1 MTQTDV
7 PVQTIQLDVQGMTCV
22 SCAGRIEKKLNRLE
36 GVNATVNYATEKA
49 TVHAGKGTTAQAL
62 IQTIEQTG
70 YHATLPAE
78 SPRDPDQELRRL
90 RRRLII
96 CAVLSLPVIMIAMVP
111 AWQFPW
117 WQWVSFALAAVV
129 VTWGAWP
136 FHRATLLN
144 LRHGNATMDTL
155 ISIGTLAAF
164 GWSAYALLFGAAGEI
179 GFTHPF
185 ELRLVRHAPT
195 ANLYLEAAVGITL
208 FILLGRFLEARAKR
222 RSGAAV
228 RALLE
233 LAPSEVTL
241 LTTSGETVVEVSRL
255 HVADRFVVRPG
266 ERVATDGVIIS
277 GHSALDAST
286 VTGESVPVEVGPGDA
301 VVGAT
306 VNTHGRLVVEA
317 TRVGADTQ
325 LAQVARM
332 VDAAQSGK
340 AAVQRLADR
349 VSAVFVPIVIALA
362 VATLGFWLGQGS
374 GVSFAFTSAVAVL
387 IIACPCA
394 LGLATP
400 TALLVGTGRGA
411 QLGIVIRGP
420 EVLES
425 ARHIDTIVLDK
436 TGTVTE
442 GRMAV
447 AAVTAG
453 AGATTADVINLAGSA
468 ESGSEHPIARAI
480 ADHARTH
487 GSLYPVSKLHNRPG
501 LGVLAELSESSRPIA
516 PLDSDKSLR
525 QAQDGALRQAQDG
538 ALRQAQD
545 GAVVVGR
552 VELLQEEGLQVP
564 RELQEA
570 YAAEQ
575 TQGRT
580 AVIVGWGGEARGVIA
595 VADVI
600 KPTSAEAVHDLRW
613 LDLHPMLLTGDH
625 EAAARAVAA
634 EVGIDDVIADVLPQ
648 QKVAEVV
655 RLQEAGHRVA
665 MVGDGVNDAA
675 ALAQSDLGIA
685 LGSGTD
691 AAIHASDL
699 TLISGDLRVAADAVR
714 LSRATLRTIHG
725 NLFWA
730 FGYNVVALPL
740 AAIGLL
746 NPIIAAAAMALSSL
760 FVVTNSLR
768 LLRFR

>member
-1 MTQTDV
+1 MTLDV
-7 PVQTIQLDVQGMTCV
+7 AVQTIELDVQGMTCA
-22 SCAGRIEKKLNRLE
+22 SCATRIEKKLNRLE

-49 TVHAGKGTTAQAL
+49 TVHAGKGTSAQTL
-62 IQTIEQTG
+62 IETIEKTG
-70 YHATLPAE
+70 YHATLP
-78 SPRDPDQELRRL
+78 SDSQRDPDQELRQL
-90 RRRLII
+90 RRRLMI
-96 CAVLSLPVIMIAMVP
+96 CAVLSLPVIMISMVP

-117 WQWVSFALAAVV
+117 WQWVSFALACVV

-144 LRHGNATMDTL
+144 LQHGNATMDTL

-185 ELRLVRHAPT
+185 EFRLVRHAPT
-195 ANLYLEAAVGITL
+195 ANLYLEAAVGITT
-208 FILLGRFLEARAKR
+208 FILLGRYLEARAKR

-228 RALLE
+228 RALLD

-241 LTTSGETVVEVSRL
+241 LTADGETVVDISQL
-255 HVADRFVVRPG
+255 HVGDRFVVRPG
-266 ERVATDGVIIS
+266 ERVATDGAIVS
-277 GHSALDAST
+277 GHSALDTST

-306 VNTHGRLVVEA
+306 VNTNGRLVVEA
-317 TRVGADTQ
+317 ARVGADTQ
-325 LAQVARM
+325 LAQVVRM
-332 VDAAQSGK
+332 VEAAQSGK

-374 GVSFAFTSAVAVL
+374 GMSFAFTSAVAVL

-411 QLGIVIRGP
+411 QLGILIRGP

-425 ARHIDTIVLDK
+425 TRHLDTIVLDK
-436 TGTVTE
+436 TGTITE
-442 GRMAV
+442 ARMAV
-447 AAVTAG
+447 VSLTAG
-453 AGATTADVINLAGSA
+453 AGATTAEMIKAAGSA
-468 ESGSEHPIARAI
+468 ESGSDHPIAKAI
-480 ADHARTH
+480 AEHARTH
-487 GSLYPVSKLHNRPG
+487 GSLDTVTKLDNHPG
-501 LGVLAELSESSRPIA
+501 LGVLAELSASA
-516 PLDSDKSLR
+516 
-525 QAQDGALRQAQDG
+525 AAGATTDADTS
-538 ALRQAQD
+538 
-545 GAVVVGR
+545 VVVGR
-552 VELLQEEGLQVP
+552 VKLLEEEGLQVAG
-564 RELQEA
+564 ELQQA

-575 TQGRT
+575 AQGRT
-580 AVIVGWGGEARGVIA
+580 AVLVGWGGEARGVIA
-595 VADVI
+595 VADVV
-600 KPTSAEAVHDLRW
+600 KPTSAEAVRDLRW
-613 LDLHPMLLTGDH
+613 LDLRPVLLTGDH
-625 EAAARAVAA
+625 AAAARTVAA

-655 RLQEAGHRVA
+655 RLQEEGHRVA

-685 LGSGTD
+685 LGTGTD

-725 NLFWA
+725 NLWWA
-730 FGYNVVALPL
+730 FAYNVVALPL
-740 AAIGLL
+740 AAAGFL
-746 NPIIAAAAMALSSL
+746 NPMIAAAAMALSSV
-760 FVVTNSLR
+760 FVVTNSMR

>member
-1 MTQTDV
+1 MTLAV
-7 PVQTIQLDVQGMTCV
+7 AVQTIELDVQGMTCA
-22 SCAGRIEKKLNRLE
+22 SCAARIEKKLNRLE

-49 TVHAGKGTTAQAL
+49 TVHAGKQTTAQTL

-78 SPRDPDQELRRL
+78 SPRDPDLELRQL

-96 CAVLSLPVIMIAMVP
+96 CALLSLPVIMIAMVP

-117 WQWVSFALAAVV
+117 WQWVSFALAGVV

-144 LRHGNATMDTL
+144 LQHGNATMDTL
-155 ISIGTLAAF
+155 ISIGTLVAF

-195 ANLYLEAAVGITL
+195 VNLYLEAAVGITT
-208 FILLGRFLEARAKR
+208 FILLGRYLEAQAKR

-233 LAPSEVTL
+233 LAPSEVT
-241 LTTSGETVVEVSRL
+241 VVTANAESVIEISQL
-255 HVADRFVVRPG
+255 HVGDRFVVRPG

-332 VDAAQSGK
+332 VEAAQSGK

-349 VSAVFVPIVIALA
+349 VSAVFVPIVISLA
-362 VATLGFWLGQGS
+362 VATLGFWIGQGS
-374 GVSFAFTSAVAVL
+374 GVSFAVTSAVAVL

-425 ARHIDTIVLDK
+425 ARYIDTIVLDK

-447 AAVTAG
+447 AAVAAG
-453 AGATTADVINLAGSA
+453 AGLTTAQVINAAGSA
-468 ESGSEHPIARAI
+468 ESGSEHPIAKAI
-480 ADHARTH
+480 ADIARTQ
-487 GSLYPVSKLHNRPG
+487 GSLNPVTKLHNRPG
-501 LGVLAELSESSRPIA
+501 LGVLAELSASMAA
-516 PLDSDKSLR
+516 PATTDADKS
-525 QAQDGALRQAQDG
+525 
-538 ALRQAQD
+538 LRQAQD

-552 VELLQEEGLQVP
+552 AELLEEQGLQISA
-564 RELQEA
+564 ELQEA

-575 TQGRT
+575 ALGRT
-580 AVIVGWGGEARGVIA
+580 AVMIGWSGEARGVIA
-595 VADVI
+595 VADVV
-600 KPTSAEAVHDLRW
+600 KPTSAEAVRDMRTLGLR
-613 LDLHPMLLTGDH
+613 PVLLTGDH

-634 EVGIDDVIADVLPQ
+634 EVGIDDVIANVLPQ

-699 TLISGDLRVAADAVR
+699 TLISGDLRAAADAVR
-714 LSRATLRTIHG
+714 LSWATLQTIHG
-725 NLFWA
+725 NLWWA
-730 FGYNVVALPL
+730 FGYNVIALPL
-740 AAIGLL
+740 AAVGLL
-746 NPIIAAAAMALSSL
+746 NPMIAAAAMALSSL

>member
-1 MTQTDV
+1 MTQLDV
-7 PVQTIQLDVQGMTCV
+7 AVQTIELDVQGMTCA
-22 SCAGRIEKKLNRLE
+22 SCATRIEKKLNRLE

-49 TVHAGKGTTAQAL
+49 TVHAGKGTATQTL
-62 IQTIEQTG
+62 IEAIEKTG
-70 YHATLPAE
+70 YHATLPTE
-78 SPRDPDQELRRL
+78 SPRDPELELRQL
-90 RRRLII
+90 LRRLII
-96 CAVLSLPVIMIAMVP
+96 CAVLSLPVILIAMVP

-117 WQWVSFALAAVV
+117 WQWVSFALAGVV
-129 VTWGAWP
+129 VIWGASP

-185 ELRLVRHAPT
+185 EVRLTRHAPT
-195 ANLYLEAAVGITL
+195 ANLYLEAAVGITT
-208 FILLGRFLEARAKR
+208 FILLGRYLEARAKR

-228 RALLE
+228 RALLD
-233 LAPSEVTL
+233 LAPSDVTL
-241 LTTSGETVVEVSRL
+241 LTAEGESVVDISQL
-255 HVADRFVVRPG
+255 HVGDRFVVRPG
-266 ERVATDGVIIS
+266 ERVATDGVIVS
-277 GHSALDAST
+277 GHSALDNST

-325 LAQVARM
+325 LAQVVRM
-332 VDAAQSGK
+332 VEAAQSGK

-374 GVSFAFTSAVAVL
+374 GMSFAFTSAVAVL

-411 QLGIVIRGP
+411 QLGILIRGP

-447 AAVTAG
+447 VSVTPG
-453 AGATTADVINLAGSA
+453 AGATTAEVIKAAGSA
-468 ESGSEHPIARAI
+468 ESGSDHPIAKAV
-480 ADHARTH
+480 ADHARTD
-487 GSLYPVSKLHNRPG
+487 GPLDTVINLRNRPG
-501 LGVLAELSESSRPIA
+501 LGLLAELSASVA
-516 PLDSDKSLR
+516 AGATTDADKS
-525 QAQDGALRQAQDG
+525 
-538 ALRQAQD
+538 
-545 GAVVVGR
+545 VVVGR
-552 VELLQEEGLQVP
+552 VELLEEEGLHVAG
-564 RELQEA
+564 ELKEV

-575 TQGRT
+575 AQGHS
-580 AVIVGWGGEARGVIA
+580 AVLVGWGGEGRGVIA
-595 VADVI
+595 VADVV

-613 LDLHPMLLTGDH
+613 LDLHPVLLTGDH
-625 EAAARAVAA
+625 EAAARTVAA

-655 RLQEAGHRVA
+655 RLQDTGHRVA

-685 LGSGTD
+685 LGTGTD

-725 NLFWA
+725 NLWWA

-740 AAIGLL
+740 AAAGFL
-746 NPIIAAAAMALSSL
+746 NPMIAAAAMALSSV
-760 FVVTNSLR
+760 FVVTNSMR

>member
-1 MTQTDV
+1 
-7 PVQTIQLDVQGMTCV
+7 
-22 SCAGRIEKKLNRLE
+22 
-36 GVNATVNYATEKA
+36 
-49 TVHAGKGTTAQAL
+49 
-62 IQTIEQTG
+62 
-70 YHATLPAE
+70 
-78 SPRDPDQELRRL
+78 
-90 RRRLII
+90 
-96 CAVLSLPVIMIAMVP
+96 MVP

-117 WQWVSFALAAVV
+117 WQWVSFALAGVV

-144 LRHGNATMDTL
+144 LQHGNATMDTL

-179 GFTHPF
+179 GFRHPF

-195 ANLYLEAAVGITL
+195 ANLYLEAAVGITT
-208 FILLGRFLEARAKR
+208 FILLGRYLEVQAKR

-241 LTTSGETVVEVSRL
+241 LTTSGETDVEISRL
-255 HVADRFVVRPG
+255 HVGDRFVVRPG
-266 ERVATDGVIIS
+266 ERVATDGVITS

-317 TRVGADTQ
+317 TRVGPDTQ

-332 VDAAQSGK
+332 VEAAQSGK

-362 VATLGFWLGQGS
+362 VATLGFWLGRGS
-374 GVSFAFTSAVAVL
+374 GLSFAFTSAVAVL

-453 AGATTADVINLAGSA
+453 AGATTAQVINAAGSA
-468 ESGSEHPIARAI
+468 ESGSEHPIAKAI

-487 GSLYPVSKLHNRPG
+487 GSLNPVSKLRNRPG
-501 LGVLAELSESSRPIA
+501 LGVLAELSESSAAIA
-516 PLDSDKSLR
+516 QLGSDKS
-525 QAQDGALRQAQDG
+525 
-538 ALRQAQD
+538 
-545 GAVVVGR
+545 VVVGR
-552 VELLQEEGLQVP
+552 LELLQEEGLEVP
-564 RELQEA
+564 RELREA
-570 YAAEQ
+570 YAVEQ
-575 TQGRT
+575 AQGRT
-580 AVIVGWGGEARGVIA
+580 AVVVGWGGQVRGVIA
-595 VADVI
+595 VADVV

-613 LDLHPMLLTGDH
+613 LDLRPVLLTGDH
-625 EAAARAVAA
+625 EVAARQVAA
-634 EVGIDDVIADVLPQ
+634 EVGIDDVIANVLPQ
-648 QKVAEVV
+648 QKVSEVV
-655 RLQEAGHRVA
+655 RLQDAGHRVA

-685 LGSGTD
+685 LGTGTD

-699 TLISGDLRVAADAVR
+699 TLISGDLRTAVDAVR

-725 NLFWA
+725 NLWWA

-740 AAIGLL
+740 AAVGLL
-746 NPIIAAAAMALSSL
+746 NPMIAAAAMALSSL

>member
-1 MTQTDV
+1 MTQAV
-7 PVQTIQLDVQGMTCV
+7 PVQTIELDVQGMTCA
-22 SCAGRIEKKLNRLE
+22 SCATRIEKKLNRLE

-49 TVHAGKGTTAQAL
+49 TVHAAKTTTAQTL
-62 IQTIEQTG
+62 IQSIEQTG

-78 SPRDPDQELRRL
+78 SPRDPDQELRQL

-144 LRHGNATMDTL
+144 LRHGSATMDTL

-185 ELRLVRHAPT
+185 ELRLARHAPT
-195 ANLYLEAAVGITL
+195 ANLYLESAVGITL
-208 FILLGRFLEARAKR
+208 FILLGRYLEAGAKR

-241 LTTSGETVVEVSRL
+241 LTMSGETVVEATQL

-332 VDAAQSGK
+332 VEAAQSGK

-436 TGTVTE
+436 TGTLTE

-453 AGATTADVINLAGSA
+453 AGATTADVINAAGSA

-487 GSLYPVSKLHNRPG
+487 GSLNPVSKLHNRPG
-501 LGVLAELSESSRPIA
+501 LGVLAELSASVA
-516 PLDSDKSLR
+516 AGATTDADKS
-525 QAQDGALRQAQDG
+525 
-538 ALRQAQD
+538 LRQAQD

-564 RELQEA
+564 RDLQEA

-580 AVIVGWGGEARGVIA
+580 AVMVGWGGEARGVIA
-595 VADVI
+595 VADGV

-634 EVGIDDVIADVLPQ
+634 EVGIDDVIANVLPHE
-648 QKVAEVV
+648 KVAEVV
-655 RLQEAGHRVA
+655 RLQ
-665 MVGDGVNDAA
+665 
-675 ALAQSDLGIA
+675 
-685 LGSGTD
+685 
-691 AAIHASDL
+691 
-699 TLISGDLRVAADAVR
+699 
-714 LSRATLRTIHG
+714 
-725 NLFWA
+725 
-730 FGYNVVALPL
+730 
-740 AAIGLL
+740 
-746 NPIIAAAAMALSSL
+746 
-760 FVVTNSLR
+760 
-768 LLRFR
+768 

>member
-1 MTQTDV
+1 MTQLDV
-7 PVQTIQLDVQGMTCV
+7 AVQTIELDVQGMTCA
-22 SCAGRIEKKLNRLE
+22 SCATRIEKKLNRLE

-49 TVHAGKGTTAQAL
+49 TVHAGKGTATQTL
-62 IQTIEQTG
+62 IEAIEKTG
-70 YHATLPAE
+70 YHATLPTE
-78 SPRDPDQELRRL
+78 SPRDSELELRQL
-90 RRRLII
+90 LRRLII
-96 CAVLSLPVIMIAMVP
+96 CAVLSLPVILIAMVP

-117 WQWVSFALAAVV
+117 WQWVSFALAGVV
-129 VTWGAWP
+129 VIWGASP

-185 ELRLVRHAPT
+185 EVRLTRHAPT
-195 ANLYLEAAVGITL
+195 ANLYLEAAVGITT
-208 FILLGRFLEARAKR
+208 FILLGRYLEARAKR

-228 RALLE
+228 RALLD
-233 LAPSEVTL
+233 LAPSDVTL
-241 LTTSGETVVEVSRL
+241 LTAEGESVVDISQL
-255 HVADRFVVRPG
+255 HVGDRFVVRPG
-266 ERVATDGVIIS
+266 ERVATDGVIVS
-277 GHSALDAST
+277 GHSALDNST
-286 VTGESVPVEVGPGDA
+286 VTGESAPVEVGPGDA

-325 LAQVARM
+325 LAQVVRM
-332 VDAAQSGK
+332 VEAAQSGK

-374 GVSFAFTSAVAVL
+374 GMSFAFTSAVAVL

-411 QLGIVIRGP
+411 QLGILIRGP

-447 AAVTAG
+447 VSVTPG
-453 AGATTADVINLAGSA
+453 AGATTAEVIKAAGSA
-468 ESGSEHPIARAI
+468 ESGSDHPIAKAV
-480 ADHARTH
+480 ADHARTD
-487 GSLYPVSKLHNRPG
+487 GPLDTVINLRNRPG
-501 LGVLAELSESSRPIA
+501 LGLLAELSASVA
-516 PLDSDKSLR
+516 VGATTDADKS
-525 QAQDGALRQAQDG
+525 
-538 ALRQAQD
+538 
-545 GAVVVGR
+545 VVVGR
-552 VELLQEEGLQVP
+552 VELLEEEGLHVAG
-564 RELQEA
+564 ELKEV

-575 TQGRT
+575 AQGHS
-580 AVIVGWGGEARGVIA
+580 AVLVGWGGEGRGVIA
-595 VADVI
+595 VADVV

-613 LDLHPMLLTGDH
+613 LDLRPVLLTGDH
-625 EAAARAVAA
+625 EAAARTVAA

-655 RLQEAGHRVA
+655 RLQSTGHRVA

-685 LGSGTD
+685 LGTGTD

-725 NLFWA
+725 NLWWA

-740 AAIGLL
+740 AAAGFL
-746 NPIIAAAAMALSSL
+746 NPMIAAAAMALSSV
-760 FVVTNSLR
+760 FVVTNSMR

>member
-1 MTQTDV
+1 MTQVDIAI
-7 PVQTIQLDVQGMTCV
+7 QTIDLDVQGMTCA
-22 SCAGRIEKKLNRLE
+22 SCAARIEKKLNRLE
-36 GVNATVNYATEKA
+36 GVKATVNYATEKA

-78 SPRDPDQELRRL
+78 SPRDPELELRQL

-96 CAVLSLPVIMIAMVP
+96 CAVLSLPVIMIAMIP

-117 WQWVSFALAAVV
+117 WQWVSFALAGVV

-136 FHRATLLN
+136 FHRTTLLN
-144 LRHGNATMDTL
+144 LQHGNATMDTL

-185 ELRLVRHAPT
+185 EFRLVRHAPT
-195 ANLYLEAAVGITL
+195 ANLYLEAAVGITT
-208 FILLGRFLEARAKR
+208 FVLLGRYLEARAKR

-241 LTTSGETVVEVSRL
+241 LTATGERVIDISRL
-255 HVADRFVVRPG
+255 HVGNRFVVRPG
-266 ERVATDGVIIS
+266 ERVATDGVIVS

-306 VNTHGRLVVEA
+306 VNTHGRLVVET
-317 TRVGADTQ
+317 TRVGGDTQ

-332 VDAAQSGK
+332 VEAAQSGK

-362 VATLGFWLGQGS
+362 VATLGFWLGQGA
-374 GVSFAFTSAVAVL
+374 GLSFAFTSAVAVL

-425 ARHIDTIVLDK
+425 ARHIDTILLDK

-447 AAVTAG
+447 VAVTAA
-453 AGATTADVINLAGSA
+453 AGSMTAEVINAAGSA

-487 GSLYPVSKLHNRPG
+487 GSLNPVTKLHSRPG
-501 LGVLAELSESSRPIA
+501 LGVLAELSASVAVGASTDA
-516 PLDSDKSLR
+516 DKS
-525 QAQDGALRQAQDG
+525 
-538 ALRQAQD
+538 
-545 GAVVVGR
+545 VVVGR
-552 VELLQEEGLQVP
+552 LELLQEEGLQVP
-564 RELQEA
+564 RELQET

-575 TQGRT
+575 AQGRT
-580 AVIVGWGGEARGVIA
+580 AVMVGWGGEARGVIA
-595 VADVI
+595 VADVV

-613 LDLHPMLLTGDH
+613 LDLRPVLLTGDH
-625 EAAARAVAA
+625 ETAARAVAA
-634 EVGIDDVIADVLPQ
+634 EVGIDDVIANVLPE

-655 RLQEAGHRVA
+655 RLQDAGHRVA

-685 LGSGTD
+685 LGTGTD

-714 LSRATLRTIHG
+714 LSRATLRTIYG
-725 NLFWA
+725 NLWWA

-746 NPIIAAAAMALSSL
+746 NPMIAAAAMALSSV

>member
-1 MTQTDV
+1 MTQLRV
-7 PVQTIQLDVQGMTCV
+7 PVRTIELDVQGMTCA
-22 SCAGRIEKKLNRLE
+22 SCAARIEKKLNRIE

-49 TVHAGKGTTAQAL
+49 TVHAGSGTTAQNL
-62 IQTIEQTG
+62 IETIEKTG

-78 SPRDPDQELRRL
+78 SPRDPDLELRQL

-96 CAVLSLPVIMIAMVP
+96 TAALSVPVIMIAMIP

-117 WQWVSFALAAVV
+117 WQWISFALTCVI
-129 VTWGAWP
+129 VTWSAWP

-144 LRHGNATMDTL
+144 LQHGNATMDTL
-155 ISIGTLAAF
+155 ISVGTLAAF
-164 GWSAYALLFGAAGEI
+164 GWSAYALFFGVAGEI

-185 ELRLVRHAPT
+185 EFRLVRHAPT
-195 ANLYLEAAVGITL
+195 ANLYLEAAAGITTFL
-208 FILLGRFLEARAKR
+208 LLGRYLEARAKR
-222 RSGAAV
+222 RSGAAL
-228 RALLE
+228 RALLD
-233 LAPSEVTL
+233 LTPSQATL
-241 LTTSGETVVEVSRL
+241 LTSSGEEVVDVSQL
-255 HVADRFVVRPG
+255 HVGNRFVVRPG
-266 ERVATDGVIIS
+266 ERVATDGVIVS
-277 GHSALDAST
+277 GHSALDNST
-286 VTGESVPVEVGPGDA
+286 VTGESVPVEAGPGDA

-325 LAQVARM
+325 LAQVVRM
-332 VDAAQSGK
+332 VEEAQSGK

-411 QLGIVIRGP
+411 QLGIVISGP
-420 EVLES
+420 EALES
-425 ARHIDTIVLDK
+425 ARNIDTIVLDK

-442 GRMAV
+442 GRMTV
-447 AAVTAG
+447 LAVTASG
-453 AGATTADVINLAGSA
+453 ETTQADVIMAAGAA

-480 ADHARTH
+480 TSYARAR
-487 GSLYPVSKLHNRPG
+487 GSLASISKLQNSPG
-501 LGVLAELSESSRPIA
+501 LGVRAELSESSAPIA
-516 PLDSDKSLR
+516 QLGSDKS
-525 QAQDGALRQAQDG
+525 
-538 ALRQAQD
+538 
-545 GAVVVGR
+545 VIVGR
-552 VELLQEEGLQVP
+552 LELMEAEGLRVAE
-564 RELQEA
+564 ELRTACIVQQA
-570 YAAEQ
+570 
-575 TQGRT
+575 QGRT
-580 AVIVGWGGEARGVIA
+580 TVLVGWAGEARGVIA
-595 VADVI
+595 VADVL
-600 KPTSAEAVHDLRW
+600 KPTSAEAVRRMRALGLR
-613 LDLHPMLLTGDH
+613 PVLLTGDH
-625 EAAARAVAA
+625 EAAARTVAA
-634 EVGIDDVIADVLPQ
+634 EVGIDDVVANVLPQ

-655 RLQEAGHRVA
+655 RLQESGHHVA

-685 LGSGTD
+685 LGTGTD
-691 AAIHASDL
+691 AAMHASDV
-699 TLISGDLRVAADAVR
+699 TLVSGDLRVAADAVR

-725 NLFWA
+725 NLWWA

-740 AAIGLL
+740 AAIGFL
-746 NPIIAAAAMALSSL
+746 NPMIAAAAMALSSL

-768 LLRFR
+768 LLRFGI

>member
-1 MTQTDV
+1 MTQVDV
-7 PVQTIQLDVQGMTCV
+7 AVQTIELDVQGMTCA
-22 SCAGRIEKKLNRLE
+22 SCAARIEKKLNRLE

-49 TVHAGKGTTAQAL
+49 TAHTGRGTTAQSL
-62 IQTIEQTG
+62 IETIEQTG

-78 SPRDPDQELRRL
+78 SPRDPDLELRQL

-117 WQWVSFALAAVV
+117 WQWVSFALAGVV

-144 LRHGNATMDTL
+144 LQHGNATMDTL

-185 ELRLVRHAPT
+185 EFRLVRHAPT
-195 ANLYLEAAVGITL
+195 ANLYLEAAVGITT
-208 FILLGRFLEARAKR
+208 FILLGRYLEARAKR

-233 LAPSEVTL
+233 LAPSEVTV
-241 LTTSGETVVEVSRL
+241 LTASGETIVDISRL
-255 HVADRFVVRPG
+255 HVGDRFVVRPG
-266 ERVATDGVIIS
+266 ERVATDGVIVS

-286 VTGESVPVEVGPGDA
+286 VTGESMPVEVGPGDA

-332 VDAAQSGK
+332 VEAAQSGK

-362 VATLGFWLGQGS
+362 VTTLGFWLGQGA
-374 GVSFAFTSAVAVL
+374 GLSFAFTSAVAVL

-447 AAVTAG
+447 VAVTAG
-453 AGATTADVINLAGSA
+453 AGATTGEVTEAAGSA
-468 ESGSEHPIARAI
+468 ESGSEHPIAKAI
-480 ADHARTH
+480 AEHARTQ
-487 GSLYPVSKLHNRPG
+487 GSLNRVTKLHNRPG
-501 LGVLAELSESSRPIA
+501 LGVLAELSASVA
-516 PLDSDKSLR
+516 VGATTDAGKS
-525 QAQDGALRQAQDG
+525 
-538 ALRQAQD
+538 
-545 GAVVVGR
+545 VVVGR
-552 VELLQEEGLQVP
+552 LELLQEEGLQVSG
-564 RELQEA
+564 ELQQA

-575 TQGRT
+575 TRGRT
-580 AVIVGWGGEARGVIA
+580 AVMVGWSGEARGVIA
-595 VADVI
+595 VADVV
-600 KPTSAEAVHDLRW
+600 KPTSTEAVHDLRW
-613 LDLHPMLLTGDH
+613 LGLWPVLLTGDH
-625 EAAARAVAA
+625 EAAARVVAA
-634 EVGIDDVIADVLPQ
+634 EVGIDDVIANVLPQ

-655 RLQEAGHRVA
+655 RLQDAGHRVA

-685 LGSGTD
+685 LGTGTD

-725 NLFWA
+725 NLGWA
-730 FGYNVVALPL
+730 FGYNIVALPL

-746 NPIIAAAAMALSSL
+746 NPMIAAAAMALSSV

>member
-1 MTQTDV
+1 MTQVGV
-7 PVQTIQLDVQGMTCV
+7 PVQTIEIDVQGMTCA
-22 SCAGRIEKKLNRLE
+22 SCAARIEKKLNRLE

-49 TVHAGKGTTAQAL
+49 TVHAGSGTTPQAV
-62 IQTIEQTG
+62 IDVIEKTG
-70 YHATLPAE
+70 YRATLPVD
-78 SPRDPDQELRRL
+78 SPRDPDQELRQL

-96 CAVLSLPVIMIAMVP
+96 TTALSLPVIMMAMVP

-117 WQWVSFALAAVV
+117 WQWVSFALTGVI

-164 GWSAYALLFGAAGEI
+164 GWSAFALLFGAAGEI

-185 ELRLVRHAPT
+185 EFRLVRHAPT
-195 ANLYLEAAVGITL
+195 ANLYLEAAAGITT
-208 FILLGRFLEARAKR
+208 FILLGRYLETRAKR
-222 RSGAAV
+222 RSGDAL

-233 LAPSEVTL
+233 LAPSEVAL
-241 LTTSGETVVEVSRL
+241 LTPGGETVVDISQL
-255 HVADRFVVRPG
+255 HVGDRFVVRPG

-277 GHSALDAST
+277 GHSALDTST
-286 VTGESVPVEVGPGDA
+286 VTGESVPVEVGPGDV

-306 VNTHGRLVVEA
+306 VNTHGRLLVEA
-317 TRVGADTQ
+317 ARVGADTQ
-325 LAQVARM
+325 LAQVVRM
-332 VDAAQSGK
+332 VEAAQSGK

-362 VATLGFWLGQGS
+362 VATLGFWLGQGA

-411 QLGIVIRGP
+411 QLGIVISGP

-425 ARHIDTIVLDK
+425 TRHIDTIVLDK
-436 TGTVTE
+436 TGTITE

-447 AAVTAG
+447 VAVAAGGNATADEVIMAAG
-453 AGATTADVINLAGSA
+453 AA
-468 ESGSEHPIARAI
+468 ESGSEHPIAKAITEQARA
-480 ADHARTH
+480 R
-487 GSLYPVSKLHNRPG
+487 GSLATVSKLTNRPG
-501 LGVLAELSESSRPIA
+501 LGVFAELSASVA
-516 PLDSDKSLR
+516 AGATTDADKSLR
-525 QAQDGALRQAQDG
+525 QAQDG
-538 ALRQAQD
+538 
-545 GAVVVGR
+545 VVIVGR
-552 VELLQEEGLQVP
+552 LELLEEEGLRVAGD
-564 RELQEA
+564 LKEA

-575 TQGRT
+575 AQGRT
-580 AVIVGWGGEARGVIA
+580 AVMVGWGAQARGMIA
-595 VADVI
+595 VADVV
-600 KPTSAEAVHDLRW
+600 KPTSAQAVHDLRR
-613 LDLHPMLLTGDH
+613 LDLRPILLTGDH
-625 EAAARAVAA
+625 EATARQVAA

-648 QKVAEVV
+648 QKVDEVV
-655 RLQEAGHRVA
+655 RLQEAGQHVA
-665 MVGDGVNDAA
+665 VVGDGVNDAA

-685 LGSGTD
+685 LGTGTD

-699 TLISGDLRVAADAVR
+699 TLISGDLRAAADAIR
-714 LSRATLRTIHG
+714 LSRATLRTIYG
-725 NLFWA
+725 NLTWA
-730 FGYNVVALPL
+730 FAYNVVALPL
-740 AAIGLL
+740 AAAGFL
-746 NPIIAAAAMALSSL
+746 NPMIAAAAMALSSL

-768 LLRFR
+768 LLKFR

>member
-1 MTQTDV
+1 MTLDV
-7 PVQTIQLDVQGMTCV
+7 AVQTIELDVQGMTCA
-22 SCAGRIEKKLNRLE
+22 SCAARIEKKLNRLE

-49 TVHAGKGTTAQAL
+49 TVHAGKGTTAQTL

-78 SPRDPDQELRRL
+78 SPRDPDVELRQL

-117 WQWVSFALAAVV
+117 WQWMSFALAGVV
-129 VTWGAWP
+129 VIWGAWP
-136 FHRATLLN
+136 FHRATLMN
-144 LRHGNATMDTL
+144 LQHGNATMDTL
-155 ISIGTLAAF
+155 ISIGTLVAF

-195 ANLYLEAAVGITL
+195 ANLYLEAAVGITT
-208 FILLGRFLEARAKR
+208 FILLGRYLEAQAKR

-233 LAPSEVTL
+233 LAPSEVALVTA
-241 LTTSGETVVEVSRL
+241 SGETVVEISQL
-255 HVADRFVVRPG
+255 HVGDAFVVRPG

-306 VNTHGRLVVEA
+306 VNTHGRLVVHA

-332 VDAAQSGK
+332 VEAAQSGK

-362 VATLGFWLGQGS
+362 VATLGFWVGQGS
-374 GVSFAFTSAVAVL
+374 GLSFAVTSAVAVL

-425 ARHIDTIVLDK
+425 ARQIDTILLDK

-442 GRMAV
+442 GRMTV
-447 AAVTAG
+447 GDVTAG
-453 AGATTADVINLAGSA
+453 AGVTIAEVINAAGSA
-468 ESGSEHPIARAI
+468 ESGSEHPIAKAI
-480 ADHARTH
+480 ADSARTH
-487 GSLYPVSKLHNRPG
+487 GSLNPVTKLHNRPG
-501 LGVLAELSESSRPIA
+501 LGVLAELSASVDARA
-516 PLDSDKSLR
+516 TTDADKS
-525 QAQDGALRQAQDG
+525 
-538 ALRQAQD
+538 
-545 GAVVVGR
+545 VVVGR
-552 VELLQEEGLQVP
+552 RELLQEEGLQVP

-570 YAAEQ
+570 YTAEQ
-575 TQGRT
+575 ARGHT
-580 AVIVGWGGEARGVIA
+580 AVMIGWAGEARGVIA
-595 VADVI
+595 VADVV
-600 KPTSAEAVHDLRW
+600 KPTSAEAVRDMRTLGLR
-613 LDLHPMLLTGDH
+613 PVLLTGDH
-625 EAAARAVAA
+625 EAAARTIAA
-634 EVGIDDVIADVLPQ
+634 EVGIDDVIANVLPQ

-655 RLQEAGHRVA
+655 RLQEAGNRVA

-699 TLISGDLRVAADAVR
+699 TLISGDLRMAADAVR
-714 LSRATLRTIHG
+714 LSWATLRIIHG
-725 NLFWA
+725 NLWWA

-740 AAIGLL
+740 AAVGLL
-746 NPIIAAAAMALSSL
+746 NPMIAAAAMALSSL

>member
-1 MTQTDV
+1 MTQIDV
-7 PVQTIQLDVQGMTCV
+7 AVQTIELDVQGMTCA

-49 TVHAGKGTTAQAL
+49 TVHTGKGTTAQAL
-62 IQTIEQTG
+62 IETIEQTG

-78 SPRDPDQELRRL
+78 SPRDPDLELRQL

-96 CAVLSLPVIMIAMVP
+96 CAVLSLPVIVIAMVP

-117 WQWVSFALAAVV
+117 WQWVSFALAGVV
-129 VTWGAWP
+129 VIWGAWP

-144 LRHGNATMDTL
+144 LQHGNATMDTL

-185 ELRLVRHAPT
+185 EFRLVRHAPT
-195 ANLYLEAAVGITL
+195 ANLYLEAAVGITT
-208 FILLGRFLEARAKR
+208 FILLGRYLEARAKR

-233 LAPSEVTL
+233 LAPSEVTV
-241 LTTSGETVVEVSRL
+241 LTASGETIVDISRL
-255 HVADRFVVRPG
+255 HVGDRFVVRPG
-266 ERVATDGVIIS
+266 ERVATDGVIVS

-286 VTGESVPVEVGPGDA
+286 VTGESIPVEVGPGDA

-332 VDAAQSGK
+332 VEAAQSGK
-340 AAVQRLADR
+340 ADVQRLADR

-362 VATLGFWLGQGS
+362 VATLGFWLGQGA
-374 GVSFAFTSAVAVL
+374 GISFAFTSAVAVL

-436 TGTVTE
+436 TGTITE

-447 AAVTAG
+447 IAVTAG
-453 AGATTADVINLAGSA
+453 AAATTAEVINAAGSA
-468 ESGSEHPIARAI
+468 ESGSEHPIAKAI
-480 ADHARTH
+480 ADHARAR
-487 GSLYPVSKLHNRPG
+487 GSLNPLAQLHSRPG
-501 LGVLAELSESSRPIA
+501 LGVLAELSASVA
-516 PLDSDKSLR
+516 VGATTDADKS
-525 QAQDGALRQAQDG
+525 
-538 ALRQAQD
+538 
-545 GAVVVGR
+545 VVVGR
-552 VELLQEEGLQVP
+552 LELLEEEGLQVSG
-564 RELQEA
+564 ELQQA

-575 TQGRT
+575 ARGRT
-580 AVIVGWGGEARGVIA
+580 AVMVGWSGASARGDCGRRRGQADVRGGRAQPA
-595 VADVI
+595 VAG
-600 KPTSAEAVHDLRW
+600 PAPGST
-613 LDLHPMLLTGDH
+613 
-625 EAAARAVAA
+625 
-634 EVGIDDVIADVLPQ
+634 
-648 QKVAEVV
+648 
-655 RLQEAGHRVA
+655 
-665 MVGDGVNDAA
+665 DG
-675 ALAQSDLGIA
+675 
-685 LGSGTD
+685 
-691 AAIHASDL
+691 
-699 TLISGDLRVAADAVR
+699 
-714 LSRATLRTIHG
+714 
-725 NLFWA
+725 
-730 FGYNVVALPL
+730 
-740 AAIGLL
+740 
-746 NPIIAAAAMALSSL
+746 
-760 FVVTNSLR
+760 
-768 LLRFR
+768 

>member
-1 MTQTDV
+1 
-7 PVQTIQLDVQGMTCV
+7 MTCA
-22 SCAGRIEKKLNRLE
+22 SCAARIEKKLNRLE

-49 TVHAGKGTTAQAL
+49 TVHTGSGTTAQTL

-78 SPRDPDQELRRL
+78 SPRDPDLELRQL

-117 WQWVSFALAAVV
+117 WQWVSFALAGVV
-129 VTWGAWP
+129 VIWGAWP

-195 ANLYLEAAVGITL
+195 ANLYLEAAVGITT
-208 FILLGRFLEARAKR
+208 FILLGRYLEARAKR
-222 RSGAAV
+222 RSGGAL

-233 LAPSEVTL
+233 LAPSEATV
-241 LTTSGETVVEVSRL
+241 LTANGETVVDISRL
-255 HVADRFVVRPG
+255 HVGDRFVVRPG
-266 ERVATDGVIIS
+266 ERVATDGVVVS

-286 VTGESVPVEVGPGDA
+286 VTGESVPVEVGPGDV

-306 VNTHGRLVVEA
+306 VNTDGRLVVEA

-332 VDAAQSGK
+332 VEAAQSGK

-349 VSAVFVPIVIALA
+349 VSAVFVPIVIGFA
-362 VATLGFWLGQGS
+362 VATLGFWLGQGA
-374 GVSFAFTSAVAVL
+374 GLSFAFTSAVAVL

-447 AAVTAG
+447 VAVTAG
-453 AGATTADVINLAGSA
+453 AAATTAEVIKAAGSA
-468 ESGSEHPIARAI
+468 ESGSEHPIAKAI
-480 ADHARTH
+480 ADHARTQ
-487 GSLYPVSKLHNRPG
+487 GSLATVSKLHNRPG
-501 LGVLAELSESSRPIA
+501 LGVLAELSEPSGPIA
-516 PLDSDKSLR
+516 PLGSDKS
-525 QAQDGALRQAQDG
+525 
-538 ALRQAQD
+538 
-545 GAVVVGR
+545 VIVGR
-552 VELLQEEGLQVP
+552 VELLEEEGLQVSG
-564 RELQEA
+564 ELQQA

-575 TQGRT
+575 ARGRT
-580 AVIVGWGGEARGVIA
+580 AVMVGWSGEARGVIA
-595 VADVI
+595 VADVV
-600 KPTSAEAVHDLRW
+600 KPTSAEAVHNLRW
-613 LDLHPMLLTGDH
+613 LDLRPVLLTGDH
-625 EAAARAVAA
+625 EAAARQVAA
-634 EVGIDDVIADVLPQ
+634 EVGIDDVIANVLPQ

-655 RLQEAGHRVA
+655 RLQDAGHRVA

-685 LGSGTD
+685 LGTGTD

-714 LSRATLRTIHG
+714 LSRATLRTIYG
-725 NLFWA
+725 NLGWA
-730 FGYNVVALPL
+730 FAYNIVALPL

-746 NPIIAAAAMALSSL
+746 NPMIAAAAMALSSV

>member
-1 MTQTDV
+1 MTQLAA
-7 PVQTIQLDVQGMTCV
+7 VQTIELDVQGMTCA
-22 SCAGRIEKKLNRLE
+22 SCATRIEKKLNRLE

-49 TVHAGKGTTAQAL
+49 TVHAGKETTAQTL
-62 IQTIEQTG
+62 IETIEKTG
-70 YHATLPAE
+70 YHATLPTE
-78 SPRDPDQELRRL
+78 RPRDPDLELRQL

-96 CAVLSLPVIMIAMVP
+96 CAVLSLPVLLISMVP

-117 WQWVSFALAAVV
+117 WQWMSFALACVV
-129 VTWGAWP
+129 VIWGAWP

-144 LRHGNATMDTL
+144 LQHGNATMDTL

-185 ELRLVRHAPT
+185 EFRLIRHAPT
-195 ANLYLEAAVGITL
+195 ANIYLEAAVGITT
-208 FILLGRFLEARAKR
+208 FVLLGRYLEARAKR

-228 RALLE
+228 RALLD

-241 LTTSGETVVEVSRL
+241 LTANGETVIDVSEL
-255 HVADRFVVRPG
+255 HVGDRFVVRPG
-266 ERVATDGVIIS
+266 ERVATDGLIVS

-301 VVGAT
+301 VAGAT

-325 LAQVARM
+325 LAQVVRM
-332 VDAAQSGK
+332 VEAAQSGK

-349 VSAVFVPIVIALA
+349 VSAVFVPIVIVLA
-362 VATLGFWLGQGS
+362 VATFGFWLGQGA
-374 GVSFAFTSAVAVL
+374 GTSFAFTSAVAVL

-411 QLGIVIRGP
+411 QLGILIRGP

-436 TGTVTE
+436 TGTITE

-447 AAVTAG
+447 VSVIAG
-453 AGATTADVINLAGSA
+453 TGATSAEVIKAAGSA
-468 ESGSEHPIARAI
+468 EDGSDHPIAKAV
-480 ADHARTH
+480 AAHARTQ
-487 GSLYPVSKLHNRPG
+487 GSLDTVTTLHNRPG
-501 LGVLAELSESSRPIA
+501 LGVLAELSASVA
-516 PLDSDKSLR
+516 AGATNDADKS
-525 QAQDGALRQAQDG
+525 
-538 ALRQAQD
+538 
-545 GAVVVGR
+545 VVVGR
-552 VELLQEEGLQVP
+552 VELLEEEGLHVAD
-564 RELQEA
+564 ELKEA

-575 TQGRT
+575 AQGRT
-580 AVIVGWGGEARGVIA
+580 AVLVGWGGAARGVIA
-595 VADVI
+595 VADVV
-600 KPTSAEAVHDLRW
+600 KPTSAEAVRDLRW
-613 LDLHPMLLTGDH
+613 LDLRPVLLTGDH
-625 EAAARAVAA
+625 EAAARPVAA
-634 EVGIDDVIADVLPQ
+634 EVGIDDVIADVLPH

-655 RLQEAGHRVA
+655 RLQDTGHRVA

-725 NLFWA
+725 NLWWA
-730 FGYNVVALPL
+730 FAYNVVALPL
-740 AAIGLL
+740 AAAGFL
-746 NPIIAAAAMALSSL
+746 NPMIAAAAMALSSV
-760 FVVTNSLR
+760 FVVTNSMR

>member
-1 MTQTDV
+1 MTLTDV
-7 PVQTIQLDVQGMTCV
+7 AVQTIELDVQGMTCA
-22 SCAGRIEKKLNRLE
+22 SCAARIEKKLNRLE

-49 TVHAGKGTTAQAL
+49 TVHAGKQTTAQTL
-62 IQTIEQTG
+62 IQTVEQTG

-78 SPRDPDQELRRL
+78 SPRDPDLELGQL

-96 CAVLSLPVIMIAMVP
+96 CALLSLPVILIAMVP

-117 WQWVSFALAAVV
+117 WQWVSFGLAGVV
-129 VTWGAWP
+129 VIWGAWP

-144 LRHGNATMDTL
+144 LQHGNATMDTL
-155 ISIGTLAAF
+155 ISIGTLVAF

-195 ANLYLEAAVGITL
+195 ANLYLEAAVGITT
-208 FILLGRFLEARAKR
+208 FILLGRYLEAQAKR

-233 LAPSEVTL
+233 LAPSEVT
-241 LTTSGETVVEVSRL
+241 VVTADAESVIDISQL
-255 HVADRFVVRPG
+255 HVGDRFVVRPG

-306 VNTHGRLVVEA
+306 VNTNGRIVVEA

-332 VDAAQSGK
+332 VEAAQSGK

-349 VSAVFVPIVIALA
+349 VSAVFVPIVISLA
-362 VATLGFWLGQGS
+362 VATLGFWIGQGS
-374 GVSFAFTSAVAVL
+374 GVSFAVTSAVAVL

-425 ARHIDTIVLDK
+425 ARYIDTIVLDK

-453 AGATTADVINLAGSA
+453 AGVTTAEVINAAGSA
-468 ESGSEHPIARAI
+468 ESGSEHPIAKAI
-480 ADHARTH
+480 ADTARTQ
-487 GSLYPVSKLHNRPG
+487 GSLNRVTELHNHPG
-501 LGVLAELSESSRPIA
+501 LGVLAELSETSAAIA
-516 PLDSDKSLR
+516 QLGSDKS
-525 QAQDGALRQAQDG
+525 
-538 ALRQAQD
+538 
-545 GAVVVGR
+545 VVVGR
-552 VELLQEEGLQVP
+552 MELLEEQGLQISG
-564 RELQEA
+564 ELQEA

-575 TQGRT
+575 ARART
-580 AVIVGWGGEARGVIA
+580 AVMVGWGGEARGVIA
-595 VADVI
+595 VADVV
-600 KPTSAEAVHDLRW
+600 KPTSAEAVRDMRTLGLR
-613 LDLHPMLLTGDH
+613 PVLLTGDH

-634 EVGIDDVIADVLPQ
+634 EVGIDDVIANVLPK

-699 TLISGDLRVAADAVR
+699 TLISGDLRAAADAVR
-714 LSRATLRTIHG
+714 LSWATLQTIHG
-725 NLFWA
+725 NLWWA

-740 AAIGLL
+740 AAVGLL
-746 NPIIAAAAMALSSL
+746 NPMIAAAAMALSSL

>member
-1 MTQTDV
+1 MTQVDAT
-7 PVQTIQLDVQGMTCV
+7 VQTIELEVQGMTCA
-22 SCAGRIEKKLNRLE
+22 SCATRIEKKLNRLE

-49 TVHAGKGTTAQAL
+49 TVHAGKATTAQTL
-62 IQTIEQTG
+62 IETIEKTG

-78 SPRDPDQELRRL
+78 SPRDPDLELRQL

-96 CAVLSLPVIMIAMVP
+96 CASLSLPVIMISMMP

-117 WQWVSFALAAVV
+117 WQWLSFALAGVV
-129 VTWGAWP
+129 VIWGAWP

-144 LRHGNATMDTL
+144 LQHGNATMDTL

-185 ELRLVRHAPT
+185 EFRLVRDAPT
-195 ANLYLEAAVGITL
+195 ANLYLEAAVGITT
-208 FILLGRFLEARAKR
+208 FILLGRYLEARAKR

-228 RALLE
+228 RALLD
-233 LAPSEVTL
+233 LAPSEVTK
-241 LTTSGETVVEVSRL
+241 LTTNGETVIDISQL
-255 HVADRFVVRPG
+255 HVGDRFVVRPG
-266 ERVATDGVIIS
+266 ERVATDGLIVS

-301 VVGAT
+301 VVGVT
-306 VNTHGRLVVEA
+306 INTHGRLVVEA

-325 LAQVARM
+325 LAQVVRM
-332 VDAAQSGK
+332 VEAAQSGK
-340 AAVQRLADR
+340 ARVQRLADR
-349 VSAVFVPIVIALA
+349 VSAVFVPIVIAFA
-362 VATLGFWLGQGS
+362 VATLGFWLGQGA
-374 GVSFAFTSAVAVL
+374 GMSFAFTSAVAVL

-411 QLGIVIRGP
+411 QLGILIRGP

-425 ARHIDTIVLDK
+425 ARNIDTIVLDK
-436 TGTVTE
+436 TGTITE

-447 AAVTAG
+447 ASVTAG
-453 AGATTADVINLAGSA
+453 AEATTAEVIKAAGSA
-468 ESGSEHPIARAI
+468 ESGSDHPIAKAI

-487 GSLYPVSKLHNRPG
+487 GSLDTVTKLHDRPG
-501 LGVLAELSESSRPIA
+501 LGVLAELSEASSAIA
-516 PLDSDKSLR
+516 RLGSDKS
-525 QAQDGALRQAQDG
+525 
-538 ALRQAQD
+538 
-545 GAVVVGR
+545 VVVGR
-552 VELLQEEGLQVP
+552 VELLEEEGLHVAN
-564 RELQEA
+564 ELKEA

-575 TQGRT
+575 AQGRT
-580 AVIVGWGGEARGVIA
+580 AVLVGWGGQARGVIA
-595 VADVI
+595 VADVV

-613 LDLHPMLLTGDH
+613 LDLRPVLLTGDH
-625 EAAARAVAA
+625 EAAARSVAA

-655 RLQEAGHRVA
+655 RLQEEGHRVA

-685 LGSGTD
+685 LGTGTD

-725 NLFWA
+725 NLWWA
-730 FGYNVVALPL
+730 FAYNIVALPL
-740 AAIGLL
+740 AAAGFL
-746 NPIIAAAAMALSSL
+746 NPMIAAAAMALSSV

-768 LLRFR
+768 LLRFH

>member
-1 MTQTDV
+1 MTQAV
-7 PVQTIQLDVQGMTCV
+7 PVQTIELDVQGMTCA
-22 SCAGRIEKKLNRLE
+22 SCAARIEKKLNRLE

-49 TVHAGKGTTAQAL
+49 TVHAGKTTTAQTL
-62 IQTIEQTG
+62 IQSIEQTG

-78 SPRDPDQELRRL
+78 SPRDPDQELRQL

-144 LRHGNATMDTL
+144 LRHGSATMDTL

-195 ANLYLEAAVGITL
+195 ANLYLESAVGITL
-208 FILLGRFLEARAKR
+208 FILLGRYLEAGAKR

-241 LTTSGETVVEVSRL
+241 LTMSGETVVEATQL

-325 LAQVARM
+325 LAQVTRM
-332 VDAAQSGK
+332 VEAAQSGK

-436 TGTVTE
+436 TGTLTE

-453 AGATTADVINLAGSA
+453 AGGTTAEVINAAGSA

-487 GSLYPVSKLHNRPG
+487 GSLNPVSKLHNRPG
-501 LGVLAELSESSRPIA
+501 LGVLAELSASVA
-516 PLDSDKSLR
+516 AGATTDADKS
-525 QAQDGALRQAQDG
+525 
-538 ALRQAQD
+538 LRQAQD

-564 RELQEA
+564 RDLQEA

-580 AVIVGWGGEARGVIA
+580 AVMVGWGGEARGVIA
-595 VADVI
+595 VADGV

-634 EVGIDDVIADVLPQ
+634 EVGIDDVIANVLPQ

-655 RLQEAGHRVA
+655 RLQQAGHRVA

-725 NLFWA
+725 NLWWA

-746 NPIIAAAAMALSSL
+746 NPMIAAAAMALSSL

>member
-1 MTQTDV
+1 MTQLRV
-7 PVQTIQLDVQGMTCV
+7 PVRTIELDVQGMTCA
-22 SCAGRIEKKLNRLE
+22 SCAARIEKKLNRIE

-49 TVHAGKGTTAQAL
+49 TVHAGSGTTAQNL
-62 IQTIEQTG
+62 IETIEKTG

-78 SPRDPDQELRRL
+78 SPRDPDLELRQL

-96 CAVLSLPVIMIAMVP
+96 TAALSVPVIMIAMIP

-117 WQWVSFALAAVV
+117 WQWISFALTCVI
-129 VTWGAWP
+129 VTWSAWP

-144 LRHGNATMDTL
+144 LQHGNATMDTL
-155 ISIGTLAAF
+155 ISVGTLAAF
-164 GWSAYALLFGAAGEI
+164 GWSAYALFFGVAGEI

-185 ELRLVRHAPT
+185 EFRLVRHAPT
-195 ANLYLEAAVGITL
+195 ANLYLEAAAGITTFL
-208 FILLGRFLEARAKR
+208 LLGRYLEARAKR
-222 RSGAAV
+222 RSGAAL
-228 RALLE
+228 RALLD
-233 LAPSEVTL
+233 LTPSQATL
-241 LTTSGETVVEVSRL
+241 LTSSGEEVVDVSQL
-255 HVADRFVVRPG
+255 HVGNRFVVRPG
-266 ERVATDGVIIS
+266 ERVATDGVIVS
-277 GHSALDAST
+277 GHSALDNST
-286 VTGESVPVEVGPGDA
+286 VTGESVPVEAGPGDA

-325 LAQVARM
+325 LAQVVRM
-332 VDAAQSGK
+332 VEEAQSGK

-411 QLGIVIRGP
+411 QLGIVISGP
-420 EVLES
+420 EALES
-425 ARHIDTIVLDK
+425 ARNIDTIVLDK

-442 GRMAV
+442 GRMTV
-447 AAVTAG
+447 VAVTARG
-453 AGATTADVINLAGSA
+453 ETTQADVIMAAGAT

-480 ADHARTH
+480 TSYARAR
-487 GSLYPVSKLHNRPG
+487 GSLASISKLQNSPG
-501 LGVLAELSESSRPIA
+501 LGVRAELSESSAPIA
-516 PLDSDKSLR
+516 QLGPDKS
-525 QAQDGALRQAQDG
+525 
-538 ALRQAQD
+538 
-545 GAVVVGR
+545 VIVGR
-552 VELLQEEGLQVP
+552 LELMEAEGLRVAE
-564 RELQEA
+564 ELRTACIVQQA
-570 YAAEQ
+570 
-575 TQGRT
+575 QGRT
-580 AVIVGWGGEARGVIA
+580 TVLVGWAGEARGVIA
-595 VADVI
+595 VADVL
-600 KPTSAEAVHDLRW
+600 KPTSAEAVRRMRALGLR
-613 LDLHPMLLTGDH
+613 PVLLTGDH
-625 EAAARAVAA
+625 EAAARSVAA
-634 EVGIDDVIADVLPQ
+634 EVGIDDVVANVLPQ

-655 RLQEAGHRVA
+655 RLQEAGHHVA

-685 LGSGTD
+685 LGTGTD
-691 AAIHASDL
+691 AAMHASDV
-699 TLISGDLRVAADAVR
+699 TLVSGDLRVAADAVR

-725 NLFWA
+725 NLWWA

-740 AAIGLL
+740 AAIGFL
-746 NPIIAAAAMALSSL
+746 NPMIAAAAMALSSL

>member
-1 MTQTDV
+1 VTQLTAL
-7 PVQTIQLDVQGMTCV
+7 QTIELEVQGMTCA
-22 SCAGRIEKKLNRLE
+22 SCATRIEKKLNRLE

-49 TVHAGKGTTAQAL
+49 TVHAGKETTAQTL
-62 IQTIEQTG
+62 IETIEKTG
-70 YHATLPAE
+70 YHATLPTE
-78 SPRDPDQELRRL
+78 SPRDPELELRQL

-96 CAVLSLPVIMIAMVP
+96 CAVLSLPVILISMVP

-117 WQWVSFALAAVV
+117 WQWVSFALACVV
-129 VTWGAWP
+129 VIWGAWP

-144 LRHGNATMDTL
+144 LQHGNATMDTL

-185 ELRLVRHAPT
+185 EFRLIRHAPT
-195 ANLYLEAAVGITL
+195 ANLYLEAAVGITT
-208 FILLGRFLEARAKR
+208 FILLGRYLEARAKR

-228 RALLE
+228 RALLD
-233 LAPSEVTL
+233 LAPSEVTQ
-241 LTTSGETVVEVSRL
+241 LTANGETVVDISQL

-266 ERVATDGVIIS
+266 ERVATDGVIVS

-317 TRVGADTQ
+317 SRVGADTQ
-325 LAQVARM
+325 LAQIVRL
-332 VDAAQSGK
+332 VEAAQSGK

-349 VSAVFVPIVIALA
+349 VSAVFVPIVIVLA
-362 VATLGFWLGQGS
+362 VATLGFWLGQGA
-374 GVSFAFTSAVAVL
+374 GTSFAFTSAVAVL

-411 QLGIVIRGP
+411 QLGILIRGP

-436 TGTVTE
+436 TGTITE

-447 AAVTAG
+447 VSVIPG
-453 AGATTADVINLAGSA
+453 AGAIEADVINAAGSA
-468 ESGSEHPIARAI
+468 EAGSDHPIAKAI

-487 GSLYPVSKLHNRPG
+487 SSLDTVTKLHDRPG
-501 LGVLAELSESSRPIA
+501 LGVLAELSESSSAIA
-516 PLDSDKSLR
+516 QLGSDKS
-525 QAQDGALRQAQDG
+525 
-538 ALRQAQD
+538 
-545 GAVVVGR
+545 VVVGR
-552 VELLQEEGLQVP
+552 VELLEEEGLHVAD
-564 RELQEA
+564 ELKEA

-575 TQGRT
+575 TRGHT
-580 AVIVGWGGEARGVIA
+580 AVLVGWGGAARGVIA
-595 VADVI
+595 VADVV
-600 KPTSAEAVHDLRW
+600 KPTSAEAVRDLRW
-613 LDLHPMLLTGDH
+613 LDLRPVLLTGDH
-625 EAAARAVAA
+625 EAAARTVAA
-634 EVGIDDVIADVLPQ
+634 EVGIDDVIAGVLPQ

-655 RLQEAGHRVA
+655 RLQDTGHRVA

-685 LGSGTD
+685 LGTGTD

-699 TLISGDLRVAADAVR
+699 TLISGDLRVAADAIR

-725 NLFWA
+725 NLWWA
-730 FGYNVVALPL
+730 FAYNVVALPL
-740 AAIGLL
+740 AAAGFL
-746 NPIIAAAAMALSSL
+746 NPMIAAAAMALSSV
-760 FVVTNSLR
+760 FVVTNSMR

>member
-1 MTQTDV
+1 MTELRV
-7 PVQTIQLDVQGMTCV
+7 PVQTIELDVQGMTCA
-22 SCAGRIEKKLNRLE
+22 SCAARIEKKLNRLE

-49 TVHAGKGTTAQAL
+49 TVHAGTSTTTQTL
-62 IQTIEQTG
+62 IETIEKTG

-78 SPRDPDQELRRL
+78 SPRDPDLELRRL

-96 CAVLSLPVIMIAMVP
+96 TAALSVPVIMTAMVP

-117 WQWVSFALAAVV
+117 WQWISFALTCVV

-144 LRHGNATMDTL
+144 LQHGNATMDTL
-155 ISIGTLAAF
+155 ISLGTFAAF
-164 GWSAYALLFGAAGEI
+164 GWSAYALFFGAAGEI

-195 ANLYLEAAVGITL
+195 ANLYLEAAVGITTFL
-208 FILLGRFLEARAKR
+208 LLGRYLEARAKR
-222 RSGAAV
+222 RSGAAL
-228 RALLE
+228 RALLD
-233 LAPSEVTL
+233 LTPSQATL
-241 LTTSGETVVEVSRL
+241 LTSDGEMVVDISQL

-266 ERVATDGVIIS
+266 ERVATDGVIVS
-277 GHSALDAST
+277 GHSALDTST
-286 VTGESVPVEVGPGDA
+286 VTGESVPVEAGPGDA

-325 LAQVARM
+325 LAQVVRM
-332 VDAAQSGK
+332 VAEAQSGK

-349 VSAVFVPIVIALA
+349 VSEVFVPIVIALA

-374 GVSFAFTSAVAVL
+374 GVAFAFTSAVAVL

-411 QLGIVIRGP
+411 QLGIVISGP

-425 ARHIDTIVLDK
+425 ARHLDTIVLDK
-436 TGTVTE
+436 TGTITE
-442 GRMAV
+442 GRLAV
-447 AAVTAG
+447 LAVTAG
-453 AGATTADVINLAGSA
+453 GGSTADEVIMAAGAA

-480 ADHARTH
+480 TGYARAR
-487 GSLYPVSKLHNRPG
+487 GSLATLSKLHNRPG
-501 LGVLAELSESSRPIA
+501 LGVRAELSESGGPVA
-516 PLDSDKSLR
+516 QPDSDNSVL
-525 QAQDGALRQAQDG
+525 
-538 ALRQAQD
+538 
-545 GAVVVGR
+545 VGR
-552 VELLQEEGLQVP
+552 HEWMEAEGLLVAE
-564 RELQEA
+564 ELRKA
-570 YAAEQ
+570 YTAEQ
-575 TQGRT
+575 AQGRT
-580 AVIVGWGGEARGVIA
+580 AVLVGWAGEARGVIA
-595 VADVI
+595 VADVL
-600 KPTSAEAVHDLRW
+600 KPTSAEAVRRLRG
-613 LDLHPMLLTGDH
+613 LGLRPVLLTGDH
-625 EAAARAVAA
+625 EAAARTVAA
-634 EVGIDDVIADVLPQ
+634 GVGVDEVIANVLPQ
-648 QKVAEVV
+648 QKVAEVM
-655 RLQEAGHRVA
+655 RLQKDGHQVA

-685 LGSGTD
+685 LGTGTD
-691 AAIHASDL
+691 AAMHASDL

-725 NLFWA
+725 NLWWA

-740 AAIGLL
+740 AAIGFL
-746 NPIIAAAAMALSSL
+746 NPMIAAAAMALSSL

>member
-7 PVQTIQLDVQGMTCV
+7 AVQTIELDVQGMTCA
-22 SCAGRIEKKLNRLE
+22 SCATRIEKKLNRLE

-49 TVHAGKGTTAQAL
+49 TVHAGKATTAQTL

-78 SPRDPDQELRRL
+78 SPRDPDLELRQL

-96 CAVLSLPVIMIAMVP
+96 CAVLSIPVIMIAMIP

-117 WQWVSFALAAVV
+117 WQWVSFALAGVV

-144 LRHGNATMDTL
+144 LQHGNATMDTL

-179 GFTHPF
+179 GFRHPF

-195 ANLYLEAAVGITL
+195 ANLYLEAAVGITT
-208 FILLGRFLEARAKR
+208 FILLGRYLEVQAKR

-233 LAPSEVTL
+233 LAPSQVTL
-241 LTTSGETVVEVSRL
+241 LTTSGETDVEISQL
-255 HVADRFVVRPG
+255 HVGDRFAVRPG

-325 LAQVARM
+325 LAQIARM
-332 VDAAQSGK
+332 VEAAQSGK

-453 AGATTADVINLAGSA
+453 AGATTAEVINAAGSA
-468 ESGSEHPIARAI
+468 ESGSEHPIAKAI

-487 GSLYPVSKLHNRPG
+487 GSLNPVSKLRNRPG
-501 LGVLAELSESSRPIA
+501 LGVLAELSETSA
-516 PLDSDKSLR
+516 ATAQLGSDKS
-525 QAQDGALRQAQDG
+525 
-538 ALRQAQD
+538 LRQAQD

-552 VELLQEEGLQVP
+552 LELLQEEGLQVP
-564 RELQEA
+564 RELREA
-570 YAAEQ
+570 YAVEQ
-575 TQGRT
+575 AQGRT
-580 AVIVGWGGEARGVIA
+580 AVVVGWGGQARGVIA
-595 VADVI
+595 VADVV

-613 LDLHPMLLTGDH
+613 LDLHPVLLTGDH
-625 EAAARAVAA
+625 EAAARQVAA

-648 QKVAEVV
+648 QKLSEVV
-655 RLQEAGHRVA
+655 RLQDVGHRVA

-685 LGSGTD
+685 LGTGTD

-725 NLFWA
+725 NLWWA
-730 FGYNVVALPL
+730 FGYNVVSLPL
-740 AAIGLL
+740 AAVGLL
-746 NPIIAAAAMALSSL
+746 NPMIAAAAMALSSL

>member
-1 MTQTDV
+1 MTQVDV
-7 PVQTIQLDVQGMTCV
+7 ALQTIELDVQGMTCA
-22 SCAGRIEKKLNRLE
+22 SCAARIEKKLNRLE
-36 GVNATVNYATEKA
+36 GVKATVNYATEKA
-49 TVHAGKGTTAQAL
+49 TVHAGKATTAQTL

-78 SPRDPDQELRRL
+78 SPRDPELEQRQL

-129 VTWGAWP
+129 VIWGAWP
-136 FHRATLLN
+136 FHKATLLN
-144 LRHGNATMDTL
+144 LQHGNATMDTL

-185 ELRLVRHAPT
+185 EFRLVRHAPT
-195 ANLYLEAAVGITL
+195 ANLYLEAAVGITT
-208 FILLGRFLEARAKR
+208 FILLGRYLEARAKR

-228 RALLE
+228 RSLLE
-233 LAPSEVTL
+233 LTPPEVTL
-241 LTTSGETVVEVSRL
+241 LTASGEKVIDISQL
-255 HVADRFVVRPG
+255 HVGESFVVRPG
-266 ERVATDGVIIS
+266 ERVATDGVIVS

-306 VNTHGRLVVEA
+306 INTHGRLVVEA

-332 VDAAQSGK
+332 VEAAQSGK
-340 AAVQRLADR
+340 AAAQRLADR

-362 VATLGFWLGQGS
+362 VATLGFWLGQGA
-374 GVSFAFTSAVAVL
+374 GLSFAFTSAVAVL

-411 QLGIVIRGP
+411 QLGILIRGP

-447 AAVTAG
+447 VAAHAGSGASTAK
-453 AGATTADVINLAGSA
+453 VITSAGSA
-468 ESGSEHPIARAI
+468 ESGSDHPIAKAI
-480 ADHARTH
+480 TDHARTH
-487 GSLYPVSKLHNRPG
+487 GSLATVSKLRNRPG
-501 LGVLAELSESSRPIA
+501 FGVLAELSASVA
-516 PLDSDKSLR
+516 AGATTDADKS
-525 QAQDGALRQAQDG
+525 
-538 ALRQAQD
+538 LRQAQD

-552 VELLQEEGLQVP
+552 VELLKEGGLQISE
-564 RELQEA
+564 ELRQV

-575 TQGRT
+575 AQGRT
-580 AVIVGWGGEARGVIA
+580 AVMVGWGGQARGVIA
-595 VADVI
+595 VADVV
-600 KPTSAEAVHDLRW
+600 KPTSAEAVHNLRW
-613 LDLHPMLLTGDH
+613 LDLRPVLLTGDH
-625 EAAARAVAA
+625 EAAARQVAA
-634 EVGIDDVIADVLPQ
+634 EVGIDDVIADVLPE

-685 LGSGTD
+685 LGTGTD

-699 TLISGDLRVAADAVR
+699 TLISGDLRIAADAIR
-714 LSRATLRTIHG
+714 LSRATLRTIYG
-725 NLFWA
+725 NLWWA
-730 FGYNVVALPL
+730 FAYNIVAIPL
-740 AAIGLL
+740 AAVGLL
-746 NPIIAAAAMALSSL
+746 NPMIAAAAMALSSV
-760 FVVTNSLR
+760 FVVANSMR